1 MSAGFTPSGKS
12 ADIRKFFEFENP
24 TPQCEAVI
32 GKQTDTTLCWL
43 CRLPLG
49 LTKGHR
55 ECEHKL
61 PLILA
66 ILLTGLYDRNVMAE
80 LVRTNPGKGK
90 DYTSL
95 LVYEY
100 GWSHQRCNQ
109 IKSDDVFLTPTITG
123 ASKTVSFAPNET
135 AIRALLTTI
144 FTSDRYDR
152 SYVPDKA
159 TLVGALNGRPW
170 EPSANEVADEIRT
183 LATKLNGKRFT
194 ANQLVAHFVR
204 GAINRVVN
212 LAPDL
217 ANRSLKNRLS
227 PNQKLIVA
235 ARLKGRV
242 SGGGRTRRALRRR
255 RTYRRQRG
263 GVEEVDPDVLL
274 SDHVF
279 NRTKENFLEEASKN
293 TAKAL
298 FNDIRTDEPSDQLY
312 RELETYADS
321 TDLIATEILLSPGL
335 FAGMASTDSDDAIL
349 DKFDRNIMAVL
360 DRVSAGEAVV
370 PVTPRGNQ
378 RGEPGS
384 QQSTVRGSIGPPATP
399 SSSFSPGN
407 GSLEARA
414 IEFNDA
420 PAVALGLPRQV
431 THPGTPTSGSEGRR
445 GGFKFTMGKRP
456 DWL

>member
-1 MSAGFTPSGKS
+1 VLFRSDK
-12 ADIRKFFEFENP
+12 
-24 TPQCEAVI
+24 
-32 GKQTDTTLCWL
+32 
-43 CRLPLG
+43 
-49 LTKGHR
+49 
-55 ECEHKL
+55 
-61 PLILA
+61 
-66 ILLTGLYDRNVMAE
+66 
-80 LVRTNPGKGK
+80 
-90 DYTSL
+90 
-95 LVYEY
+95 YE
-100 GWSHQRCNQ
+100 
-109 IKSDDVFLTPTITG
+109 T
-123 ASKTVSFAPNET
+123 
-135 AIRALLTTI
+135 
-144 FTSDRYDR
+144 

-159 TLVGALNGRPW
+159 TLVGALKGADW
-170 EPSANEVADEIRT
+170 KSAVPAVATEIQK
-183 LATKLNGKRFT
+183 LATKLNAKEFT

-217 ANRSLKNRLS
+217 ATRYLKDRLS
-227 PNQKLIVA
+227 PKQKSIVA
-235 ARLKGRV
+235 ARLKGRA

-263 GVEEVDPDVLL
+263 GVEELDPDVLL

-279 NRTKENFLEEASKN
+279 NRTKEDFLEEAWKN
-293 TAKAL
+293 TTTAL
-298 FNDIRTDEPSDQLY
+298 LNDIRTDKPSNQLY
-312 RELETYADS
+312 GELETYADS

-360 DRVSAGEAVV
+360 ARVSAGDAVV

-431 THPGTPTSGSEGRR
+431 THPRSTSGSESEGPK

-456 DWL
+456 NWL